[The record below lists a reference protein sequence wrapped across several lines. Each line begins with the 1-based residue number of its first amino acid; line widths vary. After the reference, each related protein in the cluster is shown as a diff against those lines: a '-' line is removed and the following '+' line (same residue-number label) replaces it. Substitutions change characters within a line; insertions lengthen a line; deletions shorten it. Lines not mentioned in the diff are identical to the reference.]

1 MLCVWKVRL
10 TEQVL
15 EAHTSVIDDQ
25 SRQSS
30 LSSFSLTQRN
40 PVSIFSGTLL
50 NTSLF
55 TYHSTISF
63 STVLCATGT
72 QAKLTTLASRLIL
85 DHDAGIS
92 THSRSPVPT
101 HSRSAI
107 FNSRQ
112 GLVRIQR
119 VVLIQLNAAPRAIA
133 LISPSISPPPSSVCP
148 SSDLDRH

>member
-15 EAHTSVIDDQ
+15 GAHTSVIDDQ

-30 LSSFSLTQRN
+30 LSSFSLTQHN

-107 FNSRQ
+107 FNTPTADEDDRSPIRLTSFTCFSR
-112 GLVRIQR
+112 GSALVRTSATI
-119 VVLIQLNAAPRAIA
+119 
-133 LISPSISPPPSSVCP
+133 SSVGT
-148 SSDLDRH
+148 